1 MQLEDLH
8 PLHYGYCLHW
18 LEGEPGHELIRTHD
32 FGASE
37 EFARSPYMAAL
48 RAGGWC
54 AWSLESRSAG
64 EDLPLL
70 QDLRAKGA
78 SEYVS
83 HIVSKVGKLPA
94 GVSWAT
100 RVPGGFTAKQRGVL
114 RCVGP
119 MIAAVFRA
127 TAAERT
133 TDAVMQTYLG
143 RGPAEAVRAG
153 MVKRGDIRRIQALV
167 LLTDLRG
174 FTDLTSR
181 SNDVAVLDALGAY
194 SEAVVRA
201 VTAAGGDVLKFMGD
215 GILSIFT
222 LNGPKAIEA
231 ASQAAVQAVANARS
245 ALADRDDL
253 DFIAVL
259 HAGDVAYGN
268 VGATARLDFT
278 VIGETVNV
286 AARLERVAKDLGIAT
301 IATATVADALGP
313 SARTLG
319 RHQLRGI
326 AEAIEVFETTT

>member
-1 MQLEDLH
+1 
-8 PLHYGYCLHW
+8 
-18 LEGEPGHELIRTHD
+18 
-32 FGASE
+32 
-37 EFARSPYMAAL
+37 
-48 RAGGWC
+48 
-54 AWSLESRSAG
+54 
-64 EDLPLL
+64 
-70 QDLRAKGA
+70 
-78 SEYVS
+78 
-83 HIVSKVGKLPA
+83 
-94 GVSWAT
+94 
-100 RVPGGFTAKQRGVL
+100 
-114 RCVGP
+114 
-119 MIAAVFRA
+119 
-127 TAAERT
+127 
-133 TDAVMQTYLG
+133 
-143 RGPAEAVRAG
+143 
-153 MVKRGDIRRIQALV
+153 